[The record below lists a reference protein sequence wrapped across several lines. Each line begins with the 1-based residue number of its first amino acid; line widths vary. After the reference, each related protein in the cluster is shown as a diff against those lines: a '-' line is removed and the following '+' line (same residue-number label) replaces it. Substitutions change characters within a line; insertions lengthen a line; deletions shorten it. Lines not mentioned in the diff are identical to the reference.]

1 MDLPS
6 SRALRKEFV
15 DLAVVPVVS
24 VIKDG
29 YDGMKYRKKLRIGVL
44 VYYFVPIVLS
54 IALRYVV
61 LFPDSVA
68 VPIVLPE
75 KTRLAVEYDF
85 IQDYLFPGL
94 IIGKCDKK
102 RKKSLKNTKRKSIFP
117 TNHLK
122 GETLW
127 RVFSTTTIFQVS
139 LPTRMMLFLARWQ
152 ETTPLT

>member
-15 DLAVVPVVS
+15 DLTVVPVVS

-75 KTRLAVEYDF
+75 KTRLAVEYGF
-85 IQDYLFPGL
+85 IQDYLSPDL
-94 IIGKCDKK
+94 SLASVTKK
-102 RKKSLKNTKRKSIFP
+102 ERR
-117 TNHLK
+117 
-122 GETLW
+122 
-127 RVFSTTTIFQVS
+127 
-139 LPTRMMLFLARWQ
+139 A
-152 ETTPLT
+152 